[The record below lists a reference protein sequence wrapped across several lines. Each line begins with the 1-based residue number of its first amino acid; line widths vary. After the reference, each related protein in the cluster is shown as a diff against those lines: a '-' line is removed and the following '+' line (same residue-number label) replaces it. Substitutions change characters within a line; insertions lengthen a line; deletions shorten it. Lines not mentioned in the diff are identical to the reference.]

1 LLKREAPF
9 CISRPTIKQFS
20 SWPRAHNHVASF
32 FFDPVAFDSR
42 ASPATSLHSICP
54 SFSRRINQ
62 AQLKKWPSTFHADD
76 VPHAAAGGSEIGVGV
91 VEGAAALAIMKAG
104 PLIGISPPLGLKNL
118 GHPDEAPDAR
128 TAVVRHVQSTRV
140 TCGFKPQRSYAFGGG
155 NRMATPAL
163 AMTGRTT

>member
-1 LLKREAPF
+1 
-9 CISRPTIKQFS
+9 
-20 SWPRAHNHVASF
+20 VAGF

-104 PLIGISPPLGLKNL
+104 PLIGISPPLGLKNVW
-118 GHPDEAPDAR
+118 AIR
-128 TAVVRHVQSTRV
+128 TKLQMPV
-140 TCGFKPQRSYAFGGG
+140 PRSYDTFKA
-155 NRMATPAL
+155 RAL
-163 AMTGRTT
+163 LADSRHNAAMPLVAGTAWQLRH

>member
-1 LLKREAPF
+1 MAG
-9 CISRPTIKQFS
+9 
-20 SWPRAHNHVASF
+20 F

-91 VEGAAALAIMKAG
+91 VEGAAAPAIMKAG
-104 PLIGISPPLGLKNL
+104 PLIGISPPLGLKNVWAIRTKL
-118 GHPDEAPDAR
+118 QIAR